1 MVTRTKK
8 IFVGGLSAP
17 STLEDVKNYFEQFGR
32 VSLGIFLI
40 KITSNSVWTKSH
52 IKCLRGPI
60 LIFLCQ
66 IEDAMLMFDKQ
77 TNRHTDRQTYKKKER
92 QTERRRKTEP
102 RTEVKAMKGAENS
115 YSKASVLAITI
126 GIFSF
131 SVESGGKWNGAS
143 RERPTNSL
151 SLL

>member
-40 KITSNSVWTKSH
+40 KITSNSVWTKSEK
-52 IKCLRGPI
+52 IGI
-60 LIFLCQ
+60 WFFFAQ

-77 TNRHTDRQTYKKKER
+77 TNRHR
-92 QTERRRKTEP
+92 
-102 RTEVKAMKGAENS
+102 
-115 YSKASVLAITI
+115 
-126 GIFSF
+126 
-131 SVESGGKWNGAS
+131 
-143 RERPTNSL
+143 
-151 SLL
+151 